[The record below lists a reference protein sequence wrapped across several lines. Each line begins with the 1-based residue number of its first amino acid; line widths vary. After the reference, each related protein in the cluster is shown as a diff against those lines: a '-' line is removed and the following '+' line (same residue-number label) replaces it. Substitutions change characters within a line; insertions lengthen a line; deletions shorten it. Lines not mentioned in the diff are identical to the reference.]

1 MKKDIEGRNLPMAVT
16 KVFTQTTLLET
27 QMLYQT
33 ASPNPPFQSPS
44 FNVGDDRLI
53 FKIGQG
59 MGLAVHVTLKPGVK
73 RGIAGIC
80 QQRILG
86 KTFVTA
92 LCIFQGL
99 SPYKSPSNPRS
110 DRVFGMQTLE
120 KRKVRMS

>member
-1 MKKDIEGRNLPMAVT
+1 MPKFAHGRDESFYPNCNFRN
-16 KVFTQTTLLET
+16 KCCIKLLR
-27 QMLYQT
+27 
-33 ASPNPPFQSPS
+33 PPPFQSPS

-59 MGLAVHVTLKPGVK
+59 TGLAVHATLKPGVK

-99 SPYKSPSNPRS
+99 SPYKSLSNPRS
-110 DRVFGMQTLE
+110 DHVFGVQTWE
-120 KRKVRMS
+120 KSKVRMS